1 MTDGASPMAAPPSEH
16 HLRIDPAGARRATI
30 VVLPPLFEEANR
42 TRRTLVLA
50 MRALAV
56 DGFAAL
62 MPDLPGQNE
71 SLVPLA
77 EVDLERWQDALAEV
91 VAGIE
96 GPVVVA
102 SVRGGALID
111 HRAKAAAW
119 WRLAPVGGASLLRT
133 LLRARVA
140 ADREAG
146 VTSSLDS
153 LQAAAR
159 SQALLLAGNALSPA
173 MVAQL
178 GRAEAQPV
186 EPLRSVALGAGGIA
200 GTPLWLRAEPGEDA
214 PMAAAIAADIAAWAK
229 TCGIS

>member
-1 MTDGASPMAAPPSEH
+1 MSEH
-16 HLRIDPAGARRATI
+16 QLRIDPTGAPRATI
-30 VVLPPLFEEANR
+30 VVVPPLFEEANR

-50 MRALAV
+50 MRALAA
-56 DGFAAL
+56 DGFAAVL
-62 MPDLPGQNE
+62 PDLPGQNE

-77 EVDLERWQDALAEV
+77 DVDLDRWQGALAEV
-91 VAGIE
+91 AAGIE
-96 GPVVVA
+96 GPVIVA

-119 WRLAPVGGASLLRT
+119 WRFAPVGGASLLRT

-146 VTSSLDS
+146 VASSLES
-153 LQAAAR
+153 LQAAAE
-159 SQALLLAGNALSPA
+159 SEALLLAGNALSPA

-186 EPLRSVALGAGGIA
+186 EPLRSVGLGADGIS

-214 PMAAAIAADIAAWAK
+214 AMAREIAADITAWSK
-229 TCGIS
+229 TCGAS